1 MKKADNFNPAKWLVE
16 NKITFQ
22 SRLNEI
28 EYMPDTDYE
37 DNWEKGGG
45 MDDEEA
51 DLLAASII
59 KKGAPIPGYEGQTY
73 MNDTLVVDETGDEF
87 QEFYILNTPEDEENL
102 KNDQENGRE
111 IEGIFKVKMDN
122 GEIKTAV
129 VYPPTSSKSEFYG
142 KFNEGDLKKY
152 KGLNAALA
160 LINENKNLGPDDFDT
175 FQWKDAPANP
185 NAQVKDLEEGDT
197 MSKEDFWDGN
207 VTGRGDDSIPS
218 YGSEDENGVWTFSWD
233 SGEFEGFVE
242 GEDFT
247 L

>member
-1 MKKADNFNPAKWLVE
+1 MVLLENSNIYNYMKKADNFNPGKWLVE
-16 NKITFQ
+16 NKLT
-22 SRLNEI
+22 S
-28 EYMPDTDYE
+28 TS
-37 DNWEKGGG
+37 K
-45 MDDEEA
+45 
-51 DLLAASII
+51 LL
-59 KKGAPIPGYEGQTY
+59 
-73 MNDTLVVDETGDEF
+73 
-87 QEFYILNTPEDEENL
+87 
-102 KNDQENGRE
+102 
-111 IEGIFKVKMDN
+111 
-122 GEIKTAV
+122 
-129 VYPPTSSKSEFYG
+129 
-142 KFNEGDLKKY
+142 
-152 KGLNAALA
+152 
-160 LINENKNLGPDDFDT
+160 NENKNLGPDDFDT